1 MKLTKKNLPEL
12 KICVSLV
19 PDRADPLSESEDIL
33 ASVSGDDDDGNVD
46 SCQLCGYG
54 AQSPRPVGP
63 HCHLDHILSRVRHQR
78 YHTAASP
85 SRLR

>member
-1 MKLTKKNLPEL
+1 MKLKKKNPPEL
-12 KICVSLV
+12 KISVPLI
-19 PDRADPLSESEDIL
+19 PDRTDPLGESEEVL

-46 SCQLCGYG
+46 SCQLCGHR
-54 AQSPRPVGP
+54 AQSPCPVGP